1 MNGDSE
7 IGCTLHYIDDA
18 TIDTGGVIGFSKLEV
33 DKSKSLFWHI
43 MNLYPASLEILT
55 STIDKILRGNK
66 IETHIQTSDN
76 AQYFTFP
83 THEEVAQFKQL
94 GWSFMAVE
102 EYESILKKYEFKR

>member
-55 STIDKILRGNK
+55 STIGQILRGGK
-66 IETHIQTSDN
+66 IETHAQTSEN

-83 THEEVAQFKQL
+83 TYEEVTEFKEK
-94 GWSFMAVE
+94 GWSFMAVG
-102 EYESILKKYEFKR
+102 EYETILKKYIE